1 MDGGKEMELA
11 GKRVGFA
18 LTGSFCTIGDVLP
31 VMMQLRAEG
40 AELTPIFSNSVYEWD
55 TRFFTAKD
63 LIERV
68 YEICGMLPL
77 HTVQAV
83 EPIGPKK
90 LLDIVVV
97 APCTGNTLAKM
108 AAGVVDTP
116 VLMACKSNLRNG
128 SPVVLAVSTND
139 GLTSSLKNIGML
151 SNMRNI
157 YLVPYEQDSPKG
169 KPNSLVAR
177 MELIPDTCK
186 LALEG
191 KQIQPV
197 LYKPGGMI

>member
-1 MDGGKEMELA
+1 MELA

-18 LTGSFCTIGDVLP
+18 VTGSFCTIDAVLP
-31 VMMQLRAEG
+31 AMAELRREG

-55 TRFFTAKD
+55 TRFFLAKD
-63 LIERV
+63 LIEKV
-68 YEICGMLPL
+68 YEICGKLPL
-77 HTVQAV
+77 HTVQDV

-108 AAGVVDTP
+108 AAGIVDTP

-139 GLTSSLKNIGML
+139 GLSNSAKNIGML

-177 MELIPDTCK
+177 MELITDTCK

-191 KQIQPV
+191 RQIQPL
-197 LYKPGGMI
+197 LYKSGAMG

>member
-1 MDGGKEMELA
+1 MELTA
-11 GKRVGFA
+11 KRIGFA
-18 LTGSFCTIGDVLP
+18 ITGSFCTIAAVFPAMEELK
-31 VMMQLRAEG
+31 REG

-55 TRFFTAKD
+55 TRFFAAKD
-63 LIERV
+63 LIDRV
-68 YEICGMLPL
+68 YKICGKLPL
-77 HTVQAV
+77 HTVPDV

-90 LLDIVVV
+90 LLDMVVI
-97 APCTGNTLAKM
+97 APCTGNSLAKM
-108 AAGVVDTP
+108 ALGVVDTP
-116 VLMACKSNLRNG
+116 VLMAAKSTLRNG
-128 SPVVLAVSTND
+128 CPVVLALSTND
-139 GLTSSLKNIGML
+139 GLGNSAKNIGTL

-186 LALEG
+186 LALDG

-197 LYKPGGMI
+197 LYKPS

>member
-1 MDGGKEMELA
+1 MELSA
-11 GKRVGFA
+11 KRVGFA
-18 LTGSFCTIGDVLP
+18 VTGSFCTIEAVLP
-31 VMMQLRAEG
+31 AMEQMKREG

-68 YEICGMLPL
+68 CEICGRPPL
-77 HTVQAV
+77 HSVPDV
-83 EPIGPKK
+83 EPIGPRK
-90 LLDIVVV
+90 LLDIVVI

-108 AAGVVDTP
+108 AAGIIDTP
-116 VLMACKSNLRNG
+116 VLMAAKSTLRNG
-128 SPVVLAVSTND
+128 APVVLAVSTND
-139 GLTSSLKNIGML
+139 GLSNSAKNIGML

-157 YLVPYEQDSPKG
+157 YIVPYEQDSPKG

-177 MELIPDTCK
+177 MELIADTCK

-191 KQIQPV
+191 RQIQPI
-197 LYKPGGMI
+197 LYKPGGMV

>member
-1 MDGGKEMELA
+1 MELA
-11 GKRVGFA
+11 GKRIGFA
-18 LTGSFCTIGDVLP
+18 MTGSFCTIDAVLP
-31 VMMQLRAEG
+31 AMEALRREG

-55 TRFFTAKD
+55 TRFFAAKD
-63 LIERV
+63 LIDKV
-68 YEICGMLPL
+68 YTICGKLPL
-77 HTVQAV
+77 HTVQDV

-90 LLDIVVV
+90 LLDLVVV

-108 AAGVVDTP
+108 AAGIVDTP

-139 GLTSSLKNIGML
+139 GLSNSAKNIGAL

-177 MELIPDTCK
+177 MELIPDTCR
-186 LALEG
+186 LALDG
-191 KQIQPV
+191 RQMQPV
-197 LYKPGGMI
+197 LYKSGAMG

>member
-1 MDGGKEMELA
+1 MELSA
-11 GKRVGFA
+11 KRIGFA
-18 LTGSFCTIGDVLP
+18 ITGSFCTIDAVLP
-31 VMMQLRAEG
+31 AMEELKRQG

-63 LIERV
+63 LIEKV
-68 YEICGMLPL
+68 YGICGRLPL
-77 HTVQAV
+77 HTVPDA
-83 EPIGPKK
+83 EPIGPRK
-90 LLDIVVV
+90 LLDMVVI

-108 AAGVVDTP
+108 ALGVVDTP
-116 VLMACKSNLRNG
+116 VLMAAKSTLRNG
-128 SPVVLAVSTND
+128 CPVVLALSTND
-139 GLTSSLKNIGML
+139 GLGNSAKNIGTL

-186 LALEG
+186 LALDG

-197 LYKPGGMI
+197 LYKPS